1 MRLICAAVLA
11 ATLAT
16 PAGAICFP
24 ASGAGC
30 FDAPGPY
37 TPLVNPYPSHE
48 RPLFSAPTMPAF
60 PPQAS
65 DSADAGINLM
75 LRLQEIE
82 SLDRSRP
89 VYAPLA
95 WPRRY

>member
-1 MRLICAAVLA
+1 MRVIYAALLTAALSTPAAAV
-11 ATLAT
+11 
-16 PAGAICFP
+16 CFP

-30 FDAPGPY
+30 FDGAGPY
-37 TPLVNPYPSHE
+37 VPLVNPYPSHE
-48 RPLFSAPTMPAF
+48 RPLFSPPTIPAF

-75 LRLQEIE
+75 LRMQEIE
-82 SLDRSRP
+82 ALDRSRP
-89 VYAPLA
+89 VYAPLG